1 MGPLPKELRA
11 TEDTACLVDED
22 GDVWAVIGPPNRPP
36 DQDQEAMAY
45 ELARRYNEEPR
56 LRAAIKRIVEAVGS
70 LDGDDLRYVVN
81 NIANQAINGEDS

>member
-11 TEDTACLVDED
+11 TEDTAFLVDED
-22 GDVWAVIGPPNRPP
+22 GRRWADCFIDP
-36 DQDQEAMAY
+36 DSHQDNEAMAY

-56 LRAAIKRIVEAVGS
+56 LRAAIKLIVEAVGS